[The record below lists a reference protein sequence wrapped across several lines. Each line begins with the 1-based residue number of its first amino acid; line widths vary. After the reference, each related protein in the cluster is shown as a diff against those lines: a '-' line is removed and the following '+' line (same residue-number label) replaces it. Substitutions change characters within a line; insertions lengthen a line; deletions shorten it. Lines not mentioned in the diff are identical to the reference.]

1 MIELSH
7 FKKKNT
13 YKVTYIKYLFWYITS
28 NLFFNTFIP
37 GSNFRIFLLRLF
49 GSKIGHNVVIKPFV
63 KIKYPW
69 KLQIGDYSWIG
80 EEVWIDNIF
89 NVYIGSNTCVSQGV
103 YICSA
108 NHNFKKID
116 FELLECEVRIG
127 NSCWISA
134 KSVIGPNVN
143 ISDNSFV
150 KFGEKLITQFQVR

>member
-1 MIELSH
+1 MIQLYDY
-7 FKKKNT
+7 KKVNT
-13 YKVTYIKYLFWYITS
+13 YKTNYIKYLFWYLIS
-28 NLFFNTFIP
+28 NFFFNTFIP
-37 GSNFRIFLLRLF
+37 GNNFRVFLLRLF
-49 GSKIGHNVVIKPFV
+49 GSKIGCNVIIKPFV

-89 NVYIGSNTCVSQGV
+89 NVKIGNNTCISQGV

-108 NHNFKKID
+108 NHHFGKID
-116 FELLECEVRIG
+116 FELLRGEVTIG
-127 NSCWISA
+127 NCCWISA

-150 KFGEKLITQFQVR
+150 KLGEKLTIQFQQR

>member
-1 MIELSH
+1 
-7 FKKKNT
+7 
-13 YKVTYIKYLFWYITS
+13 
-28 NLFFNTFIP
+28 
-37 GSNFRIFLLRLF
+37 LRLF
-49 GSKIGHNVVIKPFV
+49 GSKIGCNVIIKPFV

-89 NVYIGSNTCVSQGV
+89 NVKIGDNTCISQGV

-108 NHNFKKID
+108 NHHFGKIN
-116 FELLECEVRIG
+116 FELLRGEVTIG

-134 KSVIGPNVN
+134 KCVIGPNVN

-150 KFGEKLITQFQVR
+150 KLGEKLTTQFQ